1 MFSATIPRGG
11 RGRNQGFQVTID
23 RLPAYPLAEVLDVK
37 HRRVETAELVLKEKR
52 RLLEIEKEKLKE
64 REVERDKV
72 KAHRQDKLDQLRLSL
87 DEGTTSDKIDQSK
100 LYLEVVKERLA
111 MEEKKVKNQQE
122 QVELAEKNVEVA
134 KNELKDKEKERDKI
148 ITHRKEWTK
157 EIKKELQVI
166 ATREEDEIGTTMFL
180 TKMIQQKDEKRRS
193 HE

>member
-1 MFSATIPRGG
+1 M
-11 RGRNQGFQVTID
+11 TID

-64 REVERDKV
+64 REAERDKV

-111 MEEKKVKNQQE
+111 MEEKKVKDQQE

-134 KNELKDKEKERDKI
+134 KNELRDKERERDKL
-148 ITHRKEWTK
+148 ITHKKEWTK
-157 EIKKELQVI
+157 EVKKELQVI

-193 HE
+193 HEE